1 VVTIVWT
8 LLLAA
13 AVAWPSHAL
22 GLFDGIPLNG
32 RAEAVAIGVIVPALW
47 WLDRAFLQSPA
58 ARLCIGVLLAVKIA
72 STIVPQQGWC
82 ARFTT
87 TPPLSGQVLTMQID
101 EPGGLLRSW
110 DVRADWRDASPR
122 CTAILDRPYG
132 SAAEFPAWF
141 VNLLDVLR
149 PGRSDLQLDVE
160 GFVNAADR
168 GTLTIRSGGTMAVR
182 GRIDAVTVSASDG
195 RDVSIP
201 LDRGTHAVALR
212 MTMTGDDWRLQP
224 LWNGRDAWRTS
235 SLSTAPIGPSMRAAA
250 SVLSGTTTALV
261 VALLALWALHA
272 FRVTAPSR
280 PVVGWIAFATVLAI
294 VCGAVPALARV
305 SGVLALGSA
314 LVPTVTRERSIRTAF
329 LAIGVPWL
337 AFFVTHSFGDIG
349 RFVPYSIDDWLAY
362 QAAGY
367 RVFMNGYWL
376 EAGTRTFDYQGLY
389 RWIAGALHI
398 VFGDSSVGETYL
410 DAACLLSGAL
420 LAFALVKPRCGY
432 RAALFAASA
441 TLATFTLGT
450 IWYFVGRGLSETAA
464 SGGAFLAAFFLLR
477 ARLGRTS
484 AAAAA
489 GVFAGLAFYA
499 RLNHLVFV
507 VALAALLLPLS
518 TATHV
523 TAVRRRL
530 PRVRMRALVV
540 YLATIV
546 AFVAAFMARTWW
558 YTGVFSLLYG
568 TSLRNNDTGLRF
580 ATLGSAD
587 VWHKVTHS
595 LAALVWM
602 NEPAHFDP
610 RGIIVVG
617 GVVAAAAAALQIPRI
632 RVIPAS
638 IVCAIGG
645 AMASALFVHTHNYPG
660 RMTIHL
666 VPFAAAALTIA
677 VLTVTAALPVRTKRT
692 ALRHAA
698 ELR

>member
-1 VVTIVWT
+1 VTIVWT

-22 GLFDGIPLNG
+22 GPFDGLPLNG

-47 WLDRAFLQSPA
+47 WLDRAFLQSPV
-58 ARLCIGVLLAVKIA
+58 ARLAIAALLAVKIA

-101 EPGGLLRSW
+101 EPGGVLRSW
-110 DVRADWRDASPR
+110 DVRADWRAASPR
-122 CTAILDRPYG
+122 CTAILDRPYL
-132 SAAEFPAWF
+132 SAGAFPAWF

-149 PGRSDLQLDVE
+149 PGRADLQLDAD
-160 GFVNAADR
+160 GFVNAADS
-168 GTLTIRSGGTMAVR
+168 GTFTIRTGGTMSVR
-182 GRIDAVTVSASDG
+182 GRIDAANVSASNG
-195 RDVSIP
+195 RDISVP

-212 MTMTGDDWRLQP
+212 MTMAGDDWRLQP

-235 SLSTAPIGPSMRAAA
+235 SLSTAPLGPSMRAAA
-250 SVLSGTTTALV
+250 SVLSAATTALV
-261 VALLALWALHA
+261 VALLAVWALHA
-272 FRVTAPSR
+272 FRAAAPSR
-280 PVVGWIAFATVLAI
+280 PVAGWIAFATALAI
-294 VCGAVPALARV
+294 VCGAVAPLARF
-305 SGVLALGSA
+305 SGVLLLGSA
-314 LVPTVTRERSIRTAF
+314 LVPTLTRERSIRTAF

-349 RFVPYSIDDWLAY
+349 RFVPYSVDDWLAY

-367 RVFMNGYWL
+367 RIFMNGYWL
-376 EAGTRTFDYQGLY
+376 EAGTKTFDYQALY
-389 RWIAGALHI
+389 RWIAGALHL

-464 SGGAFLAAFFLLR
+464 SGCAFLAAFFLLR
-477 ARLGRTS
+477 ARLGRMS

-489 GVFAGLAFYA
+489 GVCAGLAFYA

-518 TATHV
+518 TATQA
-523 TAVRRRL
+523 TAVVRRL
-530 PRVRMRALVV
+530 PPLRVRALGV
-540 YLATIV
+540 YLATI
-546 AFVAAFMARTWW
+546 AAMVAAFMTRTWW
-558 YTGVFSLLYG
+558 YTGAFSLLYG
-568 TSLRNNDTGLRF
+568 TSLKNNDTGLRL
-580 ATLGSAD
+580 ATLGSAE
-587 VWHKVTHS
+587 VWRAVTHS

-602 NEPAHFDP
+602 NEPAHLDP
-610 RGIIVVG
+610 RALVVVG
-617 GVVAAAAAALQIPRI
+617 GAVAAAAAALQVPRV
-632 RVIPAS
+632 RTVPAS

-645 AMASALFVHTHNYPG
+645 AIASAFFVHTHNYPG

-666 VPFAAAALTIA
+666 VPFASAALTIA
-677 VLTVTAALPVRTKRT
+677 VLSVTAALPVRTKRT
-692 ALRHAA
+692 AFRHAA